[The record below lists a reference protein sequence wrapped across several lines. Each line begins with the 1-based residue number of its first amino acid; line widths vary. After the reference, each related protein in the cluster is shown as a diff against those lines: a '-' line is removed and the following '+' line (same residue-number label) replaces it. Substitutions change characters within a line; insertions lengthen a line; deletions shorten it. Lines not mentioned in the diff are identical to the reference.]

1 MDLYILFISIN
12 CSDEGIV
19 GQELINISL
28 KPADFNTKT
37 WMNSRI
43 MAGFPPQK
51 DYTYFVNYPKRF
63 PLQKAYTKTRM
74 NCRKIYY

>member
-1 MDLYILFISIN
+1 MNLYIFFISIN
-12 CSDEGIV
+12 YSDEGIV

-43 MAGFPPQK
+43 KSGFPPQK

-63 PLQKAYTKTRM
+63 PLQKDYTKTWMSSRI
-74 NCRKIYY
+74 IYH